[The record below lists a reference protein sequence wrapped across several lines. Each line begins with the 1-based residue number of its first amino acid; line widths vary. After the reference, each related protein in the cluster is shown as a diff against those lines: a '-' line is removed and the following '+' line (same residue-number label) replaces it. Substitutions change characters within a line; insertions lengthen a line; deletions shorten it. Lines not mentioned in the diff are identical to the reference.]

1 MKPIHRILVTVAS
14 GVLGLASIIAA
25 LVYVNQ
31 PNAPVSAPS
40 ILISREELAQH
51 DGVDGRKCYVAVDG
65 TVYLI
70 EGSPFWVDGRHLPS
84 NGQAGCGRDLTEV
97 INQSP
102 HGRSKL
108 VLLKVVGKL
117 EP

>member
-1 MKPIHRILVTVAS
+1 MKPIHRVFVTVAS
-14 GVLGLASIIAA
+14 GVLGLACIIAA

-31 PNAPVSAPS
+31 PNTPVGAPS
-40 ILISREELAQH
+40 TVISREELELH
-51 DGVDGRKCYVAVDG
+51 DGIDGRDCYVAVDG

-84 NGQAGCGRDLTEV
+84 NGQAGCGRDLSEV

-108 VLLKVVGKL
+108 VLLKVVGRL
-117 EP
+117 EQ

>member
-1 MKPIHRILVTVAS
+1 MKPIYRVLVTVAS
-14 GVLGLASIIAA
+14 GVVGIAGIIAA
-25 LVYVNQ
+25 LVHVNQ
-31 PNAPVSAPS
+31 PSAPAGAATTVVS
-40 ILISREELAQH
+40 SEALAQH
-51 DGVDGRKCYVAVDG
+51 DGIDGRECYVAVDG

-84 NGQAGCGRDLTEV
+84 NGQAGCGRDLTDV

-108 VLLKVVGKL
+108 VLLRVVGKL
-117 EP
+117 EQ

>member
-1 MKPIHRILVTVAS
+1 MKPTYRVLVTVGS
-14 GVLGLASIIAA
+14 GVLGLASIVAA

-31 PNAPVSAPS
+31 PVTPVGARSTV
-40 ILISREELAQH
+40 ISSEELAQH
-51 DGVDGRKCYVAVDG
+51 DGIDGRECYVAVDG

-84 NGQAGCGRDLTEV
+84 NGQAGCGRDLSEV

-117 EP
+117 EQ